1 MNESTKFYLETIQRE
16 LERLEQGKFTGN
28 VEFQCNF
35 KDGSIANLNVTLRR
49 SIKRI
54 E

>member
-1 MNESTKFYLETIQRE
+1 MSDNLKFYLDTIQRE

-35 KDGSIANLNVTLRR
+35 KDGVIANQNITLRK
-49 SIKRI
+49 SVKKVD
-54 E
+54 